1 MTSTKIKRERRREAE
16 SNDGGGF
23 ERRRWSLYT
32 AGSSFGSA
40 LVKFGSRF
48 IRIKTVNDFGSG
60 SRLSSVSGQTHDS
73 GGSSFS
79 SVHVQARG

>member
-1 MTSTKIKRERRREAE
+1 MTSTKIKRERRRETE
-16 SNDGGGF
+16 SNGGGGF
-23 ERRRWSLYT
+23 ERWRWSLYT

-79 SVHVQARG
+79 LVHVQARG